1 MSKMLCV
8 CNLGKQCGI
17 FLLSGNS
24 SRALFLRQP
33 GEHMQNLKV
42 SKTISMLFLI
52 VGLAVASFAQVDV
65 PRRTMAV
72 TYPLDEQV
80 LLNFRGTTRYPRMKG
95 EAKIKRTSRN
105 GTEVE
110 LSVSKMPRPF
120 ELGRGY
126 ATYVLWAIS
135 PEGRIDNL
143 GEIKRRG
150 FWEFDSKISVTT
162 PLQTFALIITAEPH
176 FLVKSPSQEIMLENL
191 NPYTVSG
198 RRIET
203 TPSVQYFGNS
213 SDFFRDA
220 RTPEIAEIDYSKTPS
235 TILQAKQ
242 AVALAKFAGAERD
255 AAEDLREAEAL
266 LTNAEDSWK
275 AGRKEED
282 VDILA
287 RNAISTAVKAESSAF
302 IRKEAREKRN
312 EQARNDAEIR
322 RIEDTLGEAQATIDG
337 LKRQLADETRA
348 RELAQRDV
356 ANFSNQV
363 RDLRAENGRL
373 REELGKA
380 KLEADTATSRLAAVE
395 AANRTAEEERERE
408 ARLEALRANESALM
422 TTLRKFGTVDRTERG
437 IVLTLAET
445 YWSGPRST
453 LFAPVASGR
462 LTSLAELLVTNP
474 DYRVQIESHTD
485 ATGDPRELESLTE
498 QRSRAIAERLNQLGV
513 ADTRIEPRGLGATL
527 PIAPNTTRA
536 SKARNRR
543 VQMILI
549 PSI

>member
-1 MSKMLCV
+1 MHNLPISK
-8 CNLGKQCGI
+8 I
-17 FLLSGNS
+17 ASTFAFILLFSF
-24 SRALFLRQP
+24 A
-33 GEHMQNLKV
+33 
-42 SKTISMLFLI
+42 
-52 VGLAVASFAQVDV
+52 ASAQVDV
-65 PRRTMAV
+65 PRRTTAI

-80 LLNFRGTTRYPRMKG
+80 MVNFRGTTRFPRMKG
-95 EAKIKRTSRN
+95 EAKVKRTSRN

-126 ATYVLWAIS
+126 ATYVLWAVS
-135 PEGRIDNL
+135 PDGQAANL

-162 PLQTFALIITAEPH
+162 PLQNFSLIITAEPH
-176 FLVKSPSQEIMLENL
+176 FLVTRPSQEIMLENL
-191 NPYTVSG
+191 NPYTLSG

-213 SDFFRDA
+213 SDFFRDT

-242 AVALAKFAGAERD
+242 ALALAKFAGADRD
-255 AAEDLREAEAL
+255 ATEDLREAESL
-266 LTNAEDSWK
+266 LTNAEESWK

-282 VDILA
+282 VDITA
-287 RNAISTAVKAESSAF
+287 RKAISTAVKAEGTA
-302 IRKEAREKRN
+302 IVRRQAREQRN
-312 EQARNDAEIR
+312 EQARNDAEVR
-322 RIEDTLGEAQATIDG
+322 KIEDRLAEALSEIED

-356 ANFSNQV
+356 ANFSGQA
-363 RDLRAENGRL
+363 RDLRNENGRL
-373 REELGKA
+373 REDLGKVRV
-380 KLEADTATSRLAAVE
+380 EADSATARLTAIQQASRD
-395 AANRTAEEERERE
+395 AEEQRQRD
-408 ARLEALRANESALM
+408 ARLEAMRANEASLIAS
-422 TTLRKFGTVDRTERG
+422 LRRFGTVAKTERG

-445 YWSGPRST
+445 YWSAPRASS
-453 LFAPVASGR
+453 FAPVANAR
-462 LTSLAELLVTNP
+462 LTSLGELLVSNP

-485 ATGDPRELESLTE
+485 ATGDPAELSTLTDS
-498 QRSRAIAERLNQLGV
+498 RSKAIAERLSQLGV
-513 ADTRIEPRGLGATL
+513 ADSRIEPRGLGATL
-527 PIAPNTTRA
+527 PVAPNTTNA

-543 VQMILI
+543 VQMILV

>member
-1 MSKMLCV
+1 MYNIPVSKIASTFV
-8 CNLGKQCGI
+8 
-17 FLLSGNS
+17 FLL
-24 SRALFLRQP
+24 LF
-33 GEHMQNLKV
+33 
-42 SKTISMLFLI
+42 
-52 VGLAVASFAQVDV
+52 SFAALGQVDV
-65 PRRTMAV
+65 PRRTTAI

-80 LLNFRGTTRYPRMKG
+80 MVNFRGTTRYPRMKG
-95 EAKIKRTSRN
+95 EAKVKRTSRN

-126 ATYVLWAIS
+126 ATYVLWAVS
-135 PEGRIDNL
+135 PDGQVANL

-162 PLQTFALIITAEPH
+162 PLQNFALIITAEPH
-176 FLVKSPSQEIMLENL
+176 FLVARPSQEIMLENL

-198 RRIET
+198 RKIET

-213 SDFFRDA
+213 SDFFRDT

-242 AVALAKFAGAERD
+242 AVALARYAGADRD
-255 AAEDLREAEAL
+255 ATEDLREAESL
-266 LTNAEDSWK
+266 MTNAEESWK
-275 AGRKEED
+275 AGRKEEE
-282 VDILA
+282 VDITA
-287 RNAISTAVKAESSAF
+287 RKAISTAVKAEGTAMV
-302 IRKEAREKRN
+302 RKQAREQRN
-312 EQARNDAEIR
+312 EQARNDAEVR
-322 RIEDTLGEAQATIDG
+322 KIEDRLAAALSDIED

-356 ANFSNQV
+356 GNFSMQA
-363 RDLRAENGRL
+363 REAKAENGRL
-373 REELGKA
+373 REDLGKA
-380 KLEADTATSRLAAVE
+380 RLEAETANARVTAIEQAG
-395 AANRTAEEERERE
+395 RTAEEQRQRD
-408 ARLEALRANESALM
+408 ARAEALRANEAGLM
-422 TTLRKFGTVDRTERG
+422 AALRKFGTVTKTERG

-453 LFAPVASGR
+453 SFAPVANAR
-462 LTSLAELLVTNP
+462 LTSLGELLVSNT

-485 ATGDPRELESLTE
+485 ATGDPNELSSLTD
-498 QRSRAIAERLNQLGV
+498 QRSKAIAERLSQLGV
-513 ADTRIEPRGLGATL
+513 SDSRIEPRGLGGTL
-527 PIAPNTTRA
+527 PVAPNTTNA